1 MTPPPTAPLLLSS
14 SFSGVAGGCL
24 PFLDLDFDMIK
35 YIISSNAHD
44 CGGGRSWFFGLFE
57 ALDIFSLFSQILI
70 S

>member
-1 MTPPPTAPLLLSS
+1 MVTGTSR
-14 SFSGVAGGCL
+14 V
-24 PFLDLDFDMIK
+24 I
-35 YIISSNAHD
+35 AHD